1 MKRIRLGMIGGGPG
15 AMIGQVHRL
24 AARMD
29 GRFDLVGG
37 VFSSDREKSA
47 AFAAELGCLS
57 FPSEAEMHH
66 SDAVDAVAIVTPNH
80 LHVPSART
88 ALRAGLHVIC
98 DKPMGVS
105 VAECRMLEADVAAS
119 GKAFVLTHNYTGY
132 PMVRHARHMVRD
144 GQIGTVQQV
153 QVEYPQDWLAR
164 DAAGPRAR
172 QSAWRVD
179 PARSGPG
186 GALGDI
192 GTHAHH
198 LMRFITGL
206 EVTRLLAITA
216 QDVAQGGLDDS
227 AQVTFRLENG
237 AMGALW
243 CSQTAA
249 GAENGLRIRLFGS
262 KGALDWRQEDPDTL
276 HWSTLTGPTQ
286 TLTRGSV
293 DLSDAAHRATMLGRG
308 HPEGFFAAFANI
320 YRDAGDEMLGLGPTL
335 APGVTDGTWG
345 LRFVE
350 GCVRSA
356 QNGGNWVDI

>member
-37 VFSSDREKSA
+37 VFSSDPDKGATFAQEIGST
-47 AFAAELGCLS
+47 AFA
-57 FPSEAEMHH
+57 SEAEMLH
-66 SDAVDAVAIVTPNH
+66 SGQIDAVAIVTPNH
-80 LHVPSART
+80 LHVPSARA
-88 ALRAGLHVIC
+88 ALRAGIHVIC
-98 DKPMGVS
+98 DKPMGIS
-105 VAECRMLEADVAAS
+105 VAECRALEADVAAS
-119 GKAFVLTHNYTGY
+119 GRVFVLTHNYTGY
-132 PMVRHARHMVRD
+132 PMVRQARHMVRS

-172 QSAWRVD
+172 QAAWRLD

-186 GALGDI
+186 GALSDI
-192 GTHAHH
+192 GTHGHH

-206 EVTRLLAITA
+206 EITQLLAITA
-216 QDVAQGGLDDS
+216 RDVAQGGLDDS
-227 AQVTFRLENG
+227 AQVTLRLDNR

-249 GAENGLRIRLFGS
+249 GAENGLRIRIFGS
-262 KGALDWRQEDPDTL
+262 DGALDWRQEDPDRL
-276 HWSTLTGPTQ
+276 LWSDLSGPRRE
-286 TLTRGSV
+286 LTRGSP
-293 DLSDAAHRATMLGRG
+293 DLCDAATSATMLGRG
-308 HPEGFFAAFANI
+308 HPEGFFAAFATI
-320 YRDAGDEMLGLGPTL
+320 YRDAADEMLGLGPTL
-335 APGVTDGTWG
+335 APGVSDGTWG

-350 GCVRSA
+350 ACARSA
-356 QNGGNWVDI
+356 QKGGTWVDI